1 MAKLQVKTE
10 KIINL
15 IEKLKRTLR
24 ENNDISLFIR
34 GDEKNKRIVLD
45 YSACERR
52 TDLYSLAKQHCSEVN
67 KFISTVNESKL
78 VKGKM
83 KEIKLS
89 IYENDTEYSEYE
101 SNFGESAVIEK
112 VGQVKLILERF
123 KRN

>member
-1 MAKLQVKTE
+1 
-10 KIINL
+10 
-15 IEKLKRTLR
+15 
-24 ENNDISLFIR
+24 
-34 GDEKNKRIVLD
+34 
-45 YSACERR
+45 
-52 TDLYSLAKQHCSEVN
+52 
-67 KFISTVNESKL
+67 
-78 VKGKM
+78 M